1 MAEIPVLEWLT
12 ASDLVFWQWNDCGWS
27 GDIGG
32 LAILDGTD
40 LALVSATAGSDVEHR
55 FYSSPWARRPWQEAD
70 DGFGEVG
77 WM

>member
-55 FYSSPWARRPWQEAD
+55 LLQQS
-70 DGFGEVG
+70 VG
-77 WM
+77 AAAVAGGR